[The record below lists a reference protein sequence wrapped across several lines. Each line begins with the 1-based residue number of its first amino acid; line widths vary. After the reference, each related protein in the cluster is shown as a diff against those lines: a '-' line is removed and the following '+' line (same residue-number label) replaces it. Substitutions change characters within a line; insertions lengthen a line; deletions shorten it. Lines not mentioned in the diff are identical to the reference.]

1 VRRRWETS
9 ISRLDS
15 AAARRS
21 VNRPPAAR
29 LFETAACRRT
39 GSRLVNYFPVDYT
52 SLAKE
57 NQFNQGGNMRKRL
70 VSLVIF
76 FALSMA
82 ASVIHAQPSLKMMI
96 PANPGGGWDQTG
108 RHLAA
113 AMQSAKLVSSV
124 QFDNKGGAGGT
135 IGLAQFV
142 NSAKGDP
149 NAVLI
154 GGMVMVGAI
163 YLDNSPVNLTMVTPV
178 ARLTGEYEII
188 VVPANSPHKSMAD
201 LVKAFKANPGGVS
214 WGGGS
219 AGGTDHILVGL
230 IAKQAGVDPAKIN
243 YVPFKGGGEAI
254 AAIVGGHVTAGVS
267 GVGEFAEQIKGK
279 RMRALAVS
287 SPSRMD
293 GFQTLKE
300 QKLDI
305 ELANWRGVFG
315 APGITTAQRDALIKI
330 VRGATETKAWKD
342 TVAKLGWSPIFLSGD
357 EYKKFIDEDTKR
369 IAGII
374 DSLGIKKK

>member
-1 VRRRWETS
+1 
-9 ISRLDS
+9 
-15 AAARRS
+15 
-21 VNRPPAAR
+21 
-29 LFETAACRRT
+29 
-39 GSRLVNYFPVDYT
+39 
-52 SLAKE
+52 
-57 NQFNQGGNMRKRL
+57 MRKL
-70 VSLVIF
+70 IVSFIVA
-76 FALSMA
+76 FALSAMA
-82 ASVIHAQPSLKMMI
+82 SAIHAQPSLKMMI

-108 RHLAA
+108 RNLAA
-113 AMQSAKLVSSV
+113 AMQSAKVVSSV
-124 QFDNKGGAGGT
+124 QFENKGGAGGT

-149 NAVLI
+149 NAVII

-163 YLDNSPVNLTMVTPV
+163 YLDNSPVNLTMVTPL

-188 VVPANSPHKSMAD
+188 VVPAKSPHKTMAD

-230 IAKQAGVDPAKIN
+230 VAKEAGVDPAKIN

-267 GVGEFAEQIKGK
+267 GIGEFAEQIKGG

-287 SPSRMD
+287 SPSQFD
-293 GFQTLKE
+293 GFRTLKE
-300 QKLDI
+300 QGLNV
-305 ELANWRGVFG
+305 ELANWRGIFG
-315 APGITTAQRDALIKI
+315 APGITTTQRDALIKI
-330 VRGATETKAWKD
+330 VRGATESKSWKN
-342 TVAKLGWSPIFLSGD
+342 TLAKLGWSPIFLSGD
-357 EYKKFIDEDTKR
+357 AYKKFLDEDSQR